1 MYQQLR
7 TYLDKW
13 NEVADER
20 HKLQHT
26 YAFGGVAMLVIAGI
40 IGLVNYSLG
49 QGLMVIGLL
58 AIAIYFINGIVW
70 ALLTAF
76 VLLRLDSHQAE
87 KEAIKP
93 RTKKR

>member
-1 MYQQLR
+1 MYQQLL

-26 YAFGGVAMLVIAGI
+26 YAFGGVIMLVIAGI
-40 IGLVNYSLG
+40 IGLVNYNLG
-49 QGLMVIGLL
+49 QGLMVIGLI
-58 AIAIYFINGIVW
+58 AIAVYFINGIVW

-76 VLLRLDSHQAE
+76 VLLRLDARQAE
-87 KEAIKP
+87 KEAAKP
-93 RTKKR
+93 RAKKR

>member
-1 MYQQLR
+1 MYQQLL

-76 VLLRLDSHQAE
+76 VLLRLDSRHAK
-87 KEAIKP
+87 KEAAKP
-93 RTKKR
+93 RAKKR